1 MATTLESNNGTHQAT
16 TALEPHRLVLVASTG
31 KVGYAANAGQ
41 FSGSTINRAVSA
53 DDPVAVKYR
62 SGNGKHILTA
72 SGAITRGALV
82 YTDANGKI
90 TATVTAVLVGQA
102 LEAATADNDQI
113 EVLVF

>member
-1 MATTLESNNGTHQAT
+1 MAKYTDNPYSTFRGT

-41 FSGSTINRAVSA
+41 FSGSTQDRAVSA
-53 DDPVAVKYR
+53 DDPVKVKLR
-62 SGNGKHILTA
+62 AGSGTHILTA

-82 YTDANGKI
+82 HTDANGKV

-102 LEAATADNDQI
+102 LEAATADGDQI